1 MNTAQA
7 TTGAAPHIAEER
19 ASGWLLGFTRPR
31 AVFFLLFAAFVVVSP
46 AFVYQVFLM
55 KVYCFIIF
63 ACAYN
68 LLLGYTGL
76 MSFGHAAFF
85 GMGAYLCGHAATQ
98 WGLPIELAVLA
109 GTVFAGLLGF
119 VFGWVAIRRTGLY
132 FAMIT
137 LALAQMVFFI
147 AMQAPFTGGENGIQ
161 SVPRGTLLGL
171 VDLSSNANLYIVMA
185 VVVLA
190 VLALYNRIVHS
201 PFGQVLR
208 AIRNNPERA
217 KSLGYNV
224 DRFKIASFT
233 LSAALSGF
241 AASLKTVIFGIATL
255 TDVSTVVSTE
265 VVLINLVGGIGT
277 IFGPVVGSYIILSLE
292 HFLSPYGPWVLLIQG
307 VVFMLFVLVF
317 RQGIVGELQKRLK
330 AHL

>member
-1 MNTAQA
+1 MSIVHSTPIS
-7 TTGAAPHIAEER
+7 GAAGE
-19 ASGWLLGFTRPR
+19 SGAQSGQLLGFTRSR
-31 AVFFLLFAAFVVVSP
+31 AIFFLLFAAFVAISP
-46 AFVYQVFLM
+46 LFLYPIFLM

-85 GMGAYLCGHAATQ
+85 GMGAYLCGYAATQ
-98 WGLPIELAVLA
+98 WGLPFELSVLT
-109 GTVFAGLLGF
+109 GTIFAAFLGLF
-119 VFGWVAIRRTGLY
+119 FGWVAIRRTGLY

-137 LALAQMVFFI
+137 LALAQMVYFV

-171 VDLSSNANLYIVMA
+171 VDLSSNMALYWLMA
-185 VVVLA
+185 VIVLA
-190 VLALYNRIVHS
+190 MLAFYNRIVHS

-217 KSLGYNV
+217 KSLGYDI
-224 DRFKIASFT
+224 DRFKLASFT
-233 LSAALSGF
+233 ISAAMAGF

-292 HFLSPYGPWVLLIQG
+292 HFLAPYGPWVLLIQG
-307 VVFMLFVLVF
+307 IVFMLFVLLF
-317 RQGIVGELQKRLK
+317 RQGLVGELQKKLR